1 MLIFLMVKKLPAK
14 STPGSDRIS
23 DCLTDMGSSDP
34 IHTVLASLPL
44 DASFYSRPTLEVA
57 QALLGQ
63 HLVLESP
70 ASGTIISRIVETE
83 AYTQDDP
90 ACHAYNRRGG
100 RSETLYK
107 QPGLSYVYFIYGMYF
122 CLNAVTEPVD
132 RAGAVLIRAVE
143 PVYNSHGAVILP
155 TLKTHGPGRLC
166 KALSITKERHNEQ
179 DLTHT
184 ASPIRI
190 HPGPTI
196 APEIITT
203 TTRIGIQQAA
213 DYPWR
218 FYITDNPFVSVKVKH

>member
-1 MLIFLMVKKLPAK
+1 MTMVKKLSQK
-14 STPGSDRIS
+14 STLLSDEQAQGILS
-23 DCLTDMGSSDP
+23 TS
-34 IHTVLASLPL
+34 PL
-44 DASFYSRPTLEVA
+44 STSFYSAPTLTVA

-63 HLVLESP
+63 YLVLDTPEGD
-70 ASGTIISRIVETE
+70 AILSRIVETE

-143 PVYNSHGAVILP
+143 PVHHSHNPDSLAA
-155 TLKTHGPGRLC
+155 LKTHGPGRLC
-166 KALSITKERHNEQ
+166 KALGITKDAHNEQ
-179 DLTHT
+179 DLTHVD
-184 ASPIRI
+184 SRIRI
-190 HPGPTI
+190 HPGPSI
-196 APEIITT
+196 ATHAITT
-203 TTRIGIQQAA
+203 TTRIGIQQAT

-218 FYITDNPFVSVKVKH
+218 FYITDNPYVSVKATS